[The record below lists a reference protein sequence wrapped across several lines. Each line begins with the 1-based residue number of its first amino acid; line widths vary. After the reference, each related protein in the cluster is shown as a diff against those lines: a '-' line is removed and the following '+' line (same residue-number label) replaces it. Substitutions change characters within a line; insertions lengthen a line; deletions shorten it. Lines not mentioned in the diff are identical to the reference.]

1 MVKTAVKRTQIFKK
15 RLSIPPAK
23 KKLAAQSVP
32 APFTVFP
39 TAFPHVLAQGTLL
52 VLADALQWMGE
63 APENSLHAIVT
74 DPPYGL
80 VEYENENHDK
90 LRNGKGGGV
99 WRVPPTLDGV
109 QRAPLPRFT
118 VLSAA
123 DRDELTTFFTAFAY
137 QAHRILAPGG
147 HLVIASNPL
156 LSTTTFAAIETGG
169 FEKRGELI
177 RVVKTLRGGD
187 RPKNAEEEFPD
198 VSVMPRSTWEPW
210 GLFRKPISEK
220 TVALN
225 LKRWGT
231 GGFRRISDAEPFK
244 DMFECAPARP
254 DERELGEHPSMKPQK
269 LMRHI
274 VRAVLP
280 LAKGTIY
287 DPFAGCGST
296 LAAAAALGYHA
307 IGTERDALYF
317 STASKAITKLAAFE
331 VR

>member
-1 MVKTAVKRTQIFKK
+1 MLKTAV
-15 RLSIPPAK
+15 RLAGGIQQTVSAPVLEGPF
-23 KKLAAQSVP
+23 AA
-32 APFTVFP
+32 FP
-39 TAFPHVLAQGTLL
+39 TANPHVLVQGTML
-52 VLADALQWMGE
+52 VLADALQWMADAKE
-63 APENSLHAIVT
+63 SSVHAIVT

-80 VEYENENHDK
+80 VEYEDEHQEK
-90 LRNGKGGGV
+90 LRNGKGGGI

-109 QRAPLPRFT
+109 KRAPLPRFT

-123 DRDELTTFFTAFAY
+123 DRDDLITFFSAFAY
-137 QAHRILAPGG
+137 KALRLLVPGG

-156 LSTTTFAAIETGG
+156 LSTTTFTAIELGG

-187 RPKNAEEEFPD
+187 RPKGAEKEFPD

-210 GLFRKPISEK
+210 GLFRKPLSEK

-225 LKRWGT
+225 LKKWGT
-231 GGFRRISDAEPFK
+231 GGFRRISDSEPFK
-244 DMFECAPARP
+244 DIFECAPARP
-254 DERELGEHPSMKPQK
+254 AERELGDHPSMKPQK
-269 LMRHI
+269 LMRYI

-280 LAKGTIY
+280 LGKGMIY

-317 STASKAITKLAAFE
+317 STASKAIAKLAAFNPA
-331 VR
+331 

>member
-1 MVKTAVKRTQIFKK
+1 MVRTAGKRREIAKK
-15 RLSIPPAK
+15 IIKKSLSRPSIPAVF
-23 KKLAAQSVP
+23 AG
-32 APFTVFP
+32 FP
-39 TAFPHVLAQGTLL
+39 TTNFPYVITEGTML
-52 VLADALQWMGE
+52 VLGDALQWMGE
-63 APENSLHAIVT
+63 TKENSVHAIVT

-80 VEYENENHDK
+80 VEYEDENHDK
-90 LRNGKGGGV
+90 LRSGKGGV
-99 WRVPPTLDGV
+99 WRIPPKLDGV

-118 VLSAA
+118 VLTAA
-123 DRDELTTFFTAFAY
+123 DRDELTTFFSAFAY
-137 QAHRILAPGG
+137 QAHRILVPGG

-187 RPKNAEEEFPD
+187 RPKGAEEEFPD

-210 GLFRKPISEK
+210 GLFRKPLSEK

-225 LKRWGT
+225 LKKWST
-231 GGFRRISDAEPFK
+231 GGFRRISDTEPFK
-244 DMFECAPARP
+244 DMFDCAPARP
-254 DERELGEHPSMKPQK
+254 AERELSEHPSMKPQK

-280 LAKGTIY
+280 LSKGIIY

-296 LAAAAALGYHA
+296 LAAAAALGYPA

-317 STASKAITKLAAFE
+317 STASTGIAKLAAFKLP
-331 VR
+331 